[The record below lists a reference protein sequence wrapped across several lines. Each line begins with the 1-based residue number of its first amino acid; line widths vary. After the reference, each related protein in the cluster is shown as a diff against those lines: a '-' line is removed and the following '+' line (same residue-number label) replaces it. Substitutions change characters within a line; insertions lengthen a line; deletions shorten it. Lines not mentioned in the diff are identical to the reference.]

1 MFSLLLLIIY
11 LAFVSLGLPDSLLGS
26 AWPVVRQEFGAPL
39 ELAGVISMII
49 ASGTIVSSLLSD
61 RLTRRFG
68 AGLVTAVSVAM
79 TAVSLLGFGLAS
91 ALWQICLWAIPYGL
105 GAGAVDAALNN
116 YVALHY
122 TSRHMSWL
130 HCSWGIGCSI
140 SPYIM
145 AASLPTAAG
154 WRGGFRHVS
163 YLQIGLAVIL
173 FLSLSLWRRNRV
185 VAEDGTETKAKP
197 LGISGAL
204 KIKGVPQILLAFFGY
219 CAAETTAGL
228 WASSYLVEA
237 RGIDVQTA
245 ARFASLFYIG
255 ITVGRFLNGFI
266 ADKLGDRQMIRI
278 GLGIMLLGVLCI
290 LLPLGIDVVPLAGL
304 IIFGLGCAPVY
315 PSIIH
320 STPENFGAEN
330 SQAII
335 GIQMASAYTGTMVMP
350 PLFGWIA
357 SHVTIGLYPVYLAL
371 LAALMLVMTERLNRI
386 TANNKQNL

>member
-26 AWPVVRQEFGAPL
+26 AWPVMRSEFGAPL
-39 ELAGVISMII
+39 AFAGIISMII
-49 ASGTIVSSLLSD
+49 SAGTIISSLMSD

-79 TAVSLLGFGLAS
+79 TAVSLLGFGLS
-91 ALWQICLWAIPYGL
+91 GHLWQICLWAIPYGL

-122 TSRHMSWL
+122 SSRQMSWL
-130 HCSWGIGCSI
+130 HCCWGVGAAA

-154 WRGGFRHVS
+154 WRGGYRYVA
-163 YLQIGLAVIL
+163 YLQIVLTIVL
-173 FLSLSLWRRNRV
+173 FATLSLWRRNRV
-185 VAEDGTETKAKP
+185 VEEDGNGEKKP
-197 LGISGAL
+197 VLGLRGAL
-204 KIKGVPQILLAFFGY
+204 KIPGVPMILLAFFGY
-219 CAAETTAGL
+219 CAAESTAGL
-228 WASSYLVEA
+228 WASSYLVEF
-237 RGIDVQTA
+237 RGIDPLIA

-255 ITVGRFLNGFI
+255 ITVGRFFNGFI
-266 ADKLGDRQMIRI
+266 ADKFGDRQMIRI
-278 GLGIMLLGVLCI
+278 GLGVMVLGVLCI
-290 LLPLGIDVVPLAGL
+290 LVPTGWDILPLAGL

-320 STPENFGAEN
+320 STPDNFGPEN

-335 GIQMASAYTGTMVMP
+335 GIQMASAYSGTTLMP
-350 PLFGWIA
+350 PVFGWIA
-357 SHVTIGLYPVYLAL
+357 NHVSIGLYPVYLAIF
-371 LAALMLVMTERLNRI
+371 AVLMFVMTERLNRL
-386 TANNKQNL
+386 KQRG